1 MQWVIFCVQPAYW
14 RAFRKALFPPSVKN
28 IIMQNVTAN
37 DSQKTDFTIGSA
49 RPNIVRQAPTNFTGA
64 PTPLPP
70 IPGNGNGNGN
80 MNISFQQ
87 VTTAQAPARPAAV
100 ELTRSEEI
108 LALPTFPTSPADLSQ
123 ALSGLVPVLHHCQF
137 YAADH
142 AAESAGVED
151 AAASSSS
158 GGCQSDTKGGARLDA
173 MLLAS
178 ACSRISRG
186 GGWDEDGWQ
195 VGSSGRCNG
204 RKWAGAS
211 GWLGKGGVGL
221 KGEDRQALFQ
231 RQDSTERLASLPRS
245 AVQSAAMCN
254 KSSVAKTCF
263 PDGNLELQA
272 FSEVRT
278 TPVHDGCGAGV
289 ATDGGSGRGVGN
301 TKPGRGFERLQTAA
315 AVVIQRVLRG
325 NLACSSS
332 PAPSA
337 SGRAKAVTWIASVTS
352 RGRLATNTH
361 SDFRGYVDGTAY
373 KNYRRI

>member
-1 MQWVIFCVQPAYW
+1 
-14 RAFRKALFPPSVKN
+14 
-28 IIMQNVTAN
+28 MQNVTAN

-80 MNISFQQ
+80 VNISFQQ

-173 MLLAS
+173 MPLAS

-211 GWLGKGGVGL
+211 GWLGKGGVGR
-221 KGEDRQALFQ
+221 KGDDRKALFQ

-263 PDGNLELQA
+263 PDGNLELKA

-289 ATDGGSGRGVGN
+289 ATDGGSGRGVGS

-325 NLACSSS
+325 NLARRQVATSDRYHDACVRQARLMQVHERPVRGEVLAQMQLTVEESKGRRRARGSSG
-332 PAPSA
+332 ATEVGA
-337 SGRAKAVTWIASVTS
+337 SGCA
-352 RGRLATNTH
+352 
-361 SDFRGYVDGTAY
+361 
-373 KNYRRI
+373 

>member
-1 MQWVIFCVQPAYW
+1 M
-14 RAFRKALFPPSVKN
+14 
-28 IIMQNVTAN
+28 
-37 DSQKTDFTIGSA
+37 
-49 RPNIVRQAPTNFTGA
+49 
-64 PTPLPP
+64 
-70 IPGNGNGNGN
+70 
-80 MNISFQQ
+80 
-87 VTTAQAPARPAAV
+87 
-100 ELTRSEEI
+100 
-108 LALPTFPTSPADLSQ
+108 
-123 ALSGLVPVLHHCQF
+123 HHCQF

-211 GWLGKGGVGL
+211 GWLGKGGVGR
-221 KGEDRQALFQ
+221 KGDDRKALFQ

-254 KSSVAKTCF
+254 KSSVAESCF

-289 ATDGGSGRGVGN
+289 ATDGGSGRGVGS

-325 NLACSSS
+325 NLARRQVATSDRYHNVCVRLVRLMQVHEGPVRGEVLAQMQLTVEESKGRRRARGSSG
-332 PAPSA
+332 ATEVGA
-337 SGRAKAVTWIASVTS
+337 SGCA
-352 RGRLATNTH
+352 
-361 SDFRGYVDGTAY
+361 
-373 KNYRRI
+373 